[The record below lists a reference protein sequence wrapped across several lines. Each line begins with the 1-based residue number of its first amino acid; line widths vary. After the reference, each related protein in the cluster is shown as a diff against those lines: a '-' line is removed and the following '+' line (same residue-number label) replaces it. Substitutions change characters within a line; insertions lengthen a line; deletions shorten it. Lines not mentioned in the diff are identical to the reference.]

1 MPRTGWAQ
9 AACVA
14 LVAANLFVLHAKDFG
29 DETSALPSS
38 ATITNTAQLRQLV
51 PDPAGLYSVRLDGT
65 VLWANAFQG
74 RLVLMDETG
83 VAELGVTLAGGDLAV
98 GDLVRVEGKCT
109 IINRAGRSV
118 LVPHGPVVD
127 NDGIH
132 SAVERVGTV
141 YLEAGLQPFCLL
153 WFNGQDQLELT
164 VEVEG
169 PNLVRRQIPAGML
182 FRPVDKHETTSTNV
196 EPGVWYECFDALEET
211 LPDFDSLVPIKSGY
225 TENFDLHIL
234 PRTNQIALRFTG
246 YLHAPQTG
254 LYRFFLRSDDGS
266 KLFVGRPTV
275 TVTVVG
281 TNSLPMPKQVLAGQ
295 VLTAAEE
302 MFWAETEGRIRLVRQ
317 QPGVTQIELTAG
329 VARLDLELTGQ
340 LPGETR
346 HLLGQRIRAIGVC
359 RSTITADGQRLPGKL
374 LVTGTNQIAF
384 FPPTQPE
391 RTHQPE
397 RGAALPMLQT
407 AVDVHKLKRDAA
419 QRRYPVRLDGVV
431 TCVLPEHQAF
441 TVQDSTRGIY
451 VVDMTRSGHGL
462 PEVGEH
468 VQVEGVTDP
477 SLFAPVVNATRII
490 SGGLG
495 QLPEPVRP
503 TFDQLLN
510 GSMDAQ
516 YVQIQG
522 IVTET
527 RSNTV
532 VLHMRDGS
540 IEVELRPNNIAVA
553 ALPTLQDALVRVRGC
568 LFASWD
574 YVTHQVKPGEIRLY
588 NADIFVDEPAPA
600 DIFATAAKKVSE
612 LLQFDPLAGAF
623 QRVKVEGQVVAS
635 AGQVIF
641 MMQGGVGMRFVCRTN
656 LVLQPGDKVEVVG
669 FPDVV
674 AACSPTLRGAV
685 VRKTGH
691 EHLPQPR
698 KLAPGELGDPVNDAT
713 RVRVEAMLVSVAGGT
728 GGQTLELQAGMR
740 TFIARP
746 AQGML
751 LPRNL
756 AQGSRLDV
764 TGVYVAQGPA
774 ALPSRQVP
782 AFELLITA
790 PGDINVL
797 ARPPWWTL
805 ERLLIVIGVLLCV
818 LCLAA
823 LWITLLHRKVEQRT
837 AELTAQIHERQRAE
851 HRQWLERERTR
862 IAQDLHDELGS
873 GITEI
878 SMLALRAGT
887 NDAPTEKRVL
897 YLEQIRAR
905 ATELVTAL
913 DEIVWATNPQHD
925 SLASLVSYL
934 SLYADR
940 FLAAAN
946 IQCQVE
952 QGQQMTD
959 RSVASHMRHTLFM
972 AFREALNNVVKHA
985 RATRVTIRFA
995 LADSVLQI
1003 AVIDN
1008 GCGMAGAPAN
1018 LAGEGLTNMRSRV
1031 EKLGGKFNL
1040 QSAPGKGT
1048 QIEFVVPI
1056 SSPNV

>member
-1 MPRTGWAQ
+1 MPKTRWAH
-9 AACVA
+9 AACAAV
-14 LVAANLFVLHAKDFG
+14 LAANLSILHAKDLADKPG
-29 DETSALPSS
+29 ALP
-38 ATITNTAQLRQLV
+38 AGITITNTAQLRQLV
-51 PDPAGLYSVRLDGT
+51 PDPDSLYSIKLDGT
-65 VLWANAFQG
+65 VLWANAVQG
-74 RLVLMDETG
+74 QLVLKDESG
-83 VAELGVTLAGGDLAV
+83 VAELGLALAGSELAV
-98 GDLVRVEGKCT
+98 GDRVRVEGKCT
-109 IINRAGRSV
+109 MINRAGRRV
-118 LVPHGPVVD
+118 FVPHGPVVD
-127 NDGIH
+127 NNGVH

-141 YLEAGLQPFCLL
+141 YLEAGLQPFCLS

-169 PNLVRRQIPAGML
+169 PNLARQQIPADML
-182 FRPVDKHETTSTNV
+182 FRPANKHATTGTNV
-196 EPGVWYECFDALEET
+196 EQGVWYECFDAVGET
-211 LPDFDSLVPIKSGY
+211 LPEFDSLVPIKCGY
-225 TENFDLHIL
+225 TENFDLRIL
-234 PRTNQIALRFTG
+234 PRTNQVAVRFTG
-246 YLHAPQTG
+246 FMRVPQTG
-254 LYRFFLRSDDGS
+254 LYRFFLTSDDGS
-266 KLFVGRPTV
+266 QLFVGRPTV

-281 TNSLPMPKQVLAGQ
+281 TNSLPVPKQVLPGQ
-295 VLTAAEE
+295 VLTAGDE
-302 MFWAETEGRIRLVRQ
+302 MFWAETEGRIRLIRQ
-317 QPGVTQIELTAG
+317 QVGVTQIELTAG
-329 VARLDLELTGQ
+329 AARLDLDLAGQ
-340 LPGETR
+340 LGGEPR
-346 HLLGQRIRAIGVC
+346 HMLGQRIRAIGVC
-359 RSTITADGQRLPGKL
+359 CSTITADGQRLPGKL
-374 LVTGTNQIAF
+374 LVAGTNQIAF
-384 FPPTQPE
+384 FPTTQPE
-391 RTHQPE
+391 HTHRPE
-397 RGAALPMLQT
+397 RSTDLPVLHT
-407 AVDVHKLKRDAA
+407 AVDVHKLKRDDA
-419 QRRYPVRLDGVV
+419 QRGYPVRLDGVI

-451 VVDMTRSGHGL
+451 VVDMTRAGHGL

-477 SLFAPVVNATRII
+477 GLFAPVVNARRIT
-490 SGGLG
+490 SVGLG

-516 YVQIQG
+516 YVQVQG

-540 IEVELRPNNIAVA
+540 IEMQLRPNNIALA

-574 YVTHQVKPGEIRLY
+574 YVTHQVKPGEIRMY
-588 NADIFVDEPAPA
+588 NADIFVDEPAPP
-600 DIFATAAKKVSE
+600 DIFATPAKKVSE

-623 QRVKVEGQVVAS
+623 QRVKVDGQVVAS
-635 AGQVIF
+635 AGPVIF
-641 MMQGGVGMRFVCRTN
+641 MMQDGVGMRFVCRTN
-656 LVLQPGDKVEVVG
+656 PVLQPGDTVEVVG

-674 AACSPTLRGAV
+674 AACSPTLRGAI

-691 EHLPQPR
+691 EQLPHPR
-698 KLAPGELGDPVNDAT
+698 RLAPGELGDPVNDAT
-713 RVRVEAMLVSVAGGT
+713 RVRIEATLVSASGG
-728 GGQTLELQAGMR
+728 GGAQALELQAGMR
-740 TFIARP
+740 TFVARP
-746 AQGML
+746 AQGVL
-751 LPRNL
+751 LSRNL
-756 AQGSRLDV
+756 AQGSKLDV

-790 PGDINVL
+790 PGDITVL

-851 HRQWLERERTR
+851 HRQWLERERMR

-878 SMLALRAGT
+878 SMLALRAGS
-887 NDAPTEKRVL
+887 NDAPTEKRML
-897 YLEQIRAR
+897 HLEQIRAR

-946 IQCQVE
+946 ILCRVE
-952 QGQQMTD
+952 QGQHMTD
-959 RSVASHMRHTLFM
+959 RAVASHMRHELFM

-985 RATRVTIRFA
+985 RATQVTIRFE

-1008 GCGMAGAPAN
+1008 GCGMSAAPAN
-1018 LAGEGLTNMRSRV
+1018 LAGEGLANMRSRV

-1040 QSAPGKGT
+1040 QSAPGNGT
-1048 QIEFVVPI
+1048 QIEFAVPI
-1056 SSPNV
+1056 SSQNV